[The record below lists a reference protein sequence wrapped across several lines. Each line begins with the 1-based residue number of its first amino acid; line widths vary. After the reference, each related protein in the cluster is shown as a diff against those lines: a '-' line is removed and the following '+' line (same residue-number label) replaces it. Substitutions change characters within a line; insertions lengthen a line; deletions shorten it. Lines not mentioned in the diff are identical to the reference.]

1 MRDGRRVTVE
11 VRADGDGVVSH
22 AGSALV
28 ALIADKAGLTAGLSA
43 GLAGLKQRRSGHDP
57 GRVVRDLAV
66 MLADGGDCLAD
77 FGAVGDQDA
86 LFGSVAS
93 DFTALRI
100 IVVVRADSAGATH
113 DLLDFCREH
122 RLCYSVGYE
131 LSEQVRAA
139 ILKVPEA
146 SWIASLTTDGSRART
161 GRSSRSPTCWTSPHG
176 RRGRG

>member
-77 FGAVGDQDA
+77 LGAVGDQDA

-100 IVVVRADSAGATH
+100 IDQIACTPG
-113 DLLDFCREH
+113 LLDALAAAHAQAREH
-122 RLCYSVGYE
+122 V
-131 LSEQVRAA
+131 
-139 ILKVPEA
+139 
-146 SWIASLTTDGSRART
+146 
-161 GRSSRSPTCWTSPHG
+161 
-176 RRGRG
+176 